1 MRGSVVGSCLAVL
14 SLTLS
19 TPLWAESATVRVTG
33 GDCRTIQQAI
43 NSLPPEGGEVIVEA
57 GTYACQEFIHI
68 DRDNVTLRGVGT
80 ATLLRLQDRADSPVL
95 VLGQRAVVPAETRR
109 NIRILDLAIDG
120 NRRNQT
126 MECFRGPCSSS
137 NPLRNNGITVR
148 GVVDALV
155 ENVVIVGAR
164 SGGLVTELTSR
175 RITVRG
181 LTASDNEFDGLAG
194 YQTEESLFSAL
205 YLHNNLAAG
214 ISLDIDFNNNV
225 ISDVF
230 IVQSGRVGIFMRD
243 SRDNTFAGV
252 RIRQSGEHGVFCAQV
267 DTDSAKPCAGNTF
280 HGLVV
285 SDSKGAGFRV
295 NDASCV
301 NNLVDSAQLFG
312 NAGGCISEATSGLVV
327 RGNVVCR

>member
-1 MRGSVVGSCLAVL
+1 MRGWLVRSCPAVL
-14 SLTLS
+14 ALTLCM
-19 TPLWAESATVRVTG
+19 PLSAESATVRVTG

-43 NSLPPEGGEVIVEA
+43 DSLPPEGGEVVVEA
-57 GTYACQEFIHI
+57 GTYACHEFIHI

-80 ATLLRLQDRADSPVL
+80 ATVLRLADRADSPVL
-95 VLGQRAVVPAETRR
+95 VIGQRAVVPAETRR
-109 NIRILDLAIDG
+109 NIRLLDLAIDG

-126 MECFRGPCSSS
+126 VECFRGPCSSS
-137 NPLRNNGITVR
+137 NPLRNNGITLRRVAD
-148 GVVDALV
+148 VLV
-155 ENVVIVGAR
+155 ENVVVVGAR

-214 ISLDIDFNNNV
+214 ISLDIDFHNNI

-230 IVQSGRVGIFMRD
+230 IVQSGKVGIFMRD
-243 SRDNTFAGV
+243 SRDNTFESV
-252 RIRQSGEHGVFCAQV
+252 RIRHSGEHGVFCAQV
-267 DTDSAKPCAGNTF
+267 DTDAAKPCAGNTF

-285 SDSKGAGFRV
+285 SDSKGAGFRI
-295 NDASCV
+295 NDASCA
-301 NNLVDSAQLFG
+301 NNLIDAAQLFG
-312 NAGGCISEATSGLVV
+312 NAGGCVSEATSGLAV